1 MGVFVQHSNMK
12 IQFFLLLSIL
22 SCSFAKN
29 HECGSKLGWGTD
41 RNSMADT
48 VLYYNEPQSLHV
60 RDELPYPGIAPDFER
75 DNKNDTK
82 EDKFGLNPSSGV
94 FKAPGDG
101 VYFVTFSAII
111 QTNKLDLTSY
121 AQIFLLKNDKLMS
134 LDDYTIAQVNGRSSK
149 VSELRT
155 KLRYN
160 SSGGSEYY
168 GGFNLQDIRFC
179 IFY

>member
-1 MGVFVQHSNMK
+1 MGAVFVQHSNMK

-41 RNSMADT
+41 RNSMADM
-48 VLYYNEPQSLHV
+48 VLYYDEPQSLHV
-60 RDELPYPGIAPDFER
+60 RVELLHPGIAPDFER

-82 EDKFGLNPSSGV
+82 ENKFG
-94 FKAPGDG
+94 
-101 VYFVTFSAII
+101 
-111 QTNKLDLTSY
+111 LTSY

-134 LDDYTIAQVNGRSSK
+134 LDDYTIVQVNGRSSK
-149 VSELRT
+149 VSELRR
-155 KLRYN
+155 KLHLQRGDKIKLFVGHHRRTRIRYN